1 MRCGIGLRP
10 WQGWRTMSEPHRL
23 HPAAIVI
30 LTVKSVHRLIRS
42 ALIPFGAWLV
52 SQASKHGLTGRH
64 LLWAVAGI
72 LVVLVLS
79 IGWGLLAWRRF
90 TYRVEDG
97 ELRLEHGII
106 QRQKRFIPRE
116 RIQSID
122 LEEGILHRVFGV
134 VRVRIETAGGTQEE
148 AALTAV
154 SRPAAR
160 QLRREL
166 MVETAIPEGAE
177 PSGATSSSRG
187 PELVYQMSWRTLLA
201 AGATSGRFTVLLP
214 FLGGIYSLLDEVQ
227 LTDKVIQALGSR
239 IHGSATTTFVLAA
252 VLVGLLLAWLLSILL
267 TVVTY
272 ANFRLKLE
280 EDALLIQRGLISRRH
295 STIPQSRIQ
304 AVRIVEGLLR
314 QPFGLVSIRVE
325 SAGYGVKEREAT
337 IICPLLPKKDVPAF
351 LRKIAPE
358 FGEALWTKDGTTL
371 RPFRNG
377 LARSSAEATSE
388 GELQRLPVRARRRF
402 VVRAC
407 IPAAVVAGVVCAT
420 LLPWGLLSLG
430 LLPLAASMGVWRYR
444 DAGWYASGD
453 KLVLRSRRLTRTTA
467 IVTRR
472 RIQTCSLAQS
482 ILQRR
487 ANLATFAVRVASG
500 QSGATFS
507 IRDIEHADGQRLYAW
522 VGGNRDN

>member
-1 MRCGIGLRP
+1 
-10 WQGWRTMSEPHRL
+10 MSKPHRL
-23 HPAAIVI
+23 HPAAILI
-30 LTVKSVHRLIRS
+30 LAIKSAHQLAKS

-64 LLWAVAGI
+64 LLWVVAGV
-72 LVVLVLS
+72 LALLVLA
-79 IGWGLLAWRRF
+79 IGWGILSWRRF

-134 VRVRIETAGGTQEE
+134 VGVRIETAGGTKEE

-154 SRPAAR
+154 SRLAAR

-166 MVETAIPEGAE
+166 MIETALEGGTE
-177 PSGATSSSRG
+177 PAGATTGSRG
-187 PELVYQMSWRTLLA
+187 PVLVYQMSWRMLLI
-201 AGATSGRFTVLLP
+201 AGVTSGRFTVLLP

-239 IHGSATTTFVLAA
+239 IQGSATTTFVLAA
-252 VLVGLLLAWLLSILL
+252 VLMGLLLAWLLSILL

-295 STIPQSRIQ
+295 STIPLSRIQ

-337 IICPLLPKKDVPAF
+337 VVCPLLTKKDVPQF
-351 LRKIAPE
+351 LRKITPE
-358 FGEALWTKDGTTL
+358 FGDALWTADGTAI
-371 RPFRNG
+371 RPFRRD
-377 LARSSAEATSE
+377 LAHSVGEAKAD

-407 IPAAVVAGVVCAT
+407 IPAAVVTGVVCA
-420 LLPWGLLSLG
+420 LAAPWGLLSFA
-430 LLPLAASMGVWRYR
+430 LLPLAASIGVWRYR

-453 KLVLRSRRLTRTTA
+453 KLVLQSRRLTRTTA

-472 RIQTCSLAQS
+472 RIQTCSLTQS

-487 ANLATFAVRVASG
+487 ADLATFEVRVASG
-500 QSGATFS
+500 PSGATFR
-507 IRDIEHADGQRLYAW
+507 IRDIEHSDGQRLYAW
-522 VGGNRDN
+522 VCGNPIH